1 MVYNEV
7 PCFNGG
13 MFTTSPS
20 TAAVFQIASPSSKHS
35 TNTRKHAAKSCD
47 MADTE
52 ECPSRSLGP
61 TFVESSTAQVSYLV
75 RVPIFLLP
83 MVKWCLESTR
93 NSGGI
98 YLKYQV
104 SHDG

>member
-1 MVYNEV
+1 MLAYERILKWFIMKFPVLM
-7 PCFNGG
+7 GG

-20 TAAVFQIASPSSKHS
+20 TAAVFQAASPSSKHS

-52 ECPSRSLGP
+52 ECPSQSLGP

-75 RVPIFLLP
+75 RVPFFCFQ
-83 MVKWCLESTR
+83 W
-93 NSGGI
+93 
-98 YLKYQV
+98 
-104 SHDG
+104 